1 VVGQDR
7 DAGKEAT
14 SSMVDAVNG
23 PSGRLS
29 RRAVLRAAGVG
40 VRSLAAAGF
49 LAACGTSTSQLTA
62 AVGTIKFVDNS
73 NSSERARIQGYIN
86 TFQKSSGIPVSL
98 VSIENYYTS
107 NIEAMVSAGVAP
119 DVLYVSRAEYDVLFP
134 ANKLADLQ
142 QYLQSSPQAGAAFFP
157 IALAEWQHS
166 GKQYAIPLGIRTQAV
181 AFNTGL
187 FAQNKLTIPPPAW
200 TDPGWTIS
208 DFSSSAF
215 SASQAGSASQ
225 DPNYGFYVDPV
236 YLVWSAFVI
245 NAGGT
250 VVNEQS
256 RTIDVDQP
264 PAIEALTVLQNVM
277 LKPGVLPPNDLVSA
291 DGGIDLFANG
301 NLAMTITDSSTIGS
315 RQRQSHFLWDTGV
328 LPSGAGGRFTTGTG
342 AGYAIVVGSK
352 SADKAWKLVDYLTGD
367 AVQKQEARVGQWMPS
382 RSAVANSP
390 AFLPEMNN
398 VDLSPQHARVFVDA
412 ISANRVKLQPALSNW
427 PAVRDALEAGIQ
439 GLWTG
444 AMSPAAAAAQMKKLA
459 EPILKQG

>member
-1 VVGQDR
+1 MGQNR
-7 DAGKEAT
+7 DARAETT
-14 SSMVDAVNG
+14 SSATHARQAPTG
-23 PSGRLS
+23 TLS
-29 RRAVLRAAGVG
+29 RRAILRAAGIG
-40 VRSLAAAGF
+40 VRGFALAGV
-49 LAACGTSTSQLTA
+49 LAACGTGTSQPA
-62 AVGTIKFVDNS
+62 AAPGTVKFVDNS
-73 NSSERARIQGYIN
+73 NSSQQPRVQGYISA
-86 TFQKSSGIPVSL
+86 FQKSSGIAVSL

-107 NIEAMVSAGVAP
+107 NIEAMVSAGVPP
-119 DVLYVSRAEYDVLFP
+119 DVLFVSRAEYDALFP
-134 ANKLADLQ
+134 VNKLADLQ
-142 QYLQSSPQAGAAFFP
+142 PYLQSSPQSAPAFFP

-166 GKQYAIPLGIRTQAV
+166 GKQYAMPLGIRTQAV
-181 AFNTGL
+181 AFNVGL
-187 FAQNKLTIPPPAW
+187 FAQNKLKTPPTAW
-200 TDPGWTIS
+200 TDPGWTIP
-208 DFSSSAF
+208 DFSNGAF
-215 SASQAGSASQ
+215 AASQAGTASQ

-250 VVNEQS
+250 VVNEQN

-328 LPSGAGGRFTTGTG
+328 MPSGAGGRFTTGTG
-342 AGYAIVVGSK
+342 AGYALVVGSK
-352 SADKAWKLVDYLTGD
+352 NADKAWKLVDYLTGD
-367 AVQKQEARVGQWMPS
+367 AVQKQEAPVGEWIPS
-382 RSAVANSP
+382 RSAVANSA

-412 ISANRVKLQPALSNW
+412 ISANKVKLQPALANW
-427 PAVRDALEAGIQ
+427 QAVRAALEAGIQ

-444 AMSPAAAAAQMKKLA
+444 ALTPAAAAAQMKKLA